1 MPPET
6 EEKIRLSAAT
16 RLGPGGYHIH
26 QRTFSPGESCPSHR
40 HEFCEFFLVTEGELI
55 QVFNGV
61 EKTLPSGT
69 LQFCFANDE
78 HKIGCCGSSPAKI
91 FNVHIGNLRLR
102 NDLAALSDKWRIPI
116 EDCIQRISPLPQ
128 PAFHSLLYKLELLW
142 KMNADSSMAQVLFR
156 LLTEEVLFLLASHS
170 NAIESSP
177 NPPEWLLNTYQ
188 EMQKPENFTAGFAR
202 MVELSGKSQEHLCRT
217 FRSYYGLTPRE
228 FILELKLLEA
238 AQLLA
243 MGVSVTEAASRSG
256 FRNLSYFRT
265 AFLARYA
272 MLPLQYRK
280 KFCVC

>member
-1 MPPET
+1 MPFKT

-26 QRTFSPGESCPSHR
+26 LRTFCPGESYPSHR
-40 HEFCEFFLVTEGELI
+40 HEFCEFFLVTEGELM

-61 EKTLPSGT
+61 QKILPAGT
-69 LQFCFANDE
+69 LQFCFADDE
-78 HKIGCCGSSPAKI
+78 HQIGCCGNSPAKI
-91 FNVHIGNLRLR
+91 FNVHVGNLRFR
-102 NDLAALSDKWRIPI
+102 NDLAALSDKWCIPI
-116 EDCIQRISPLPQ
+116 EDCLQRISPLPQ

-142 KMNADSSMAQVLFR
+142 EMNADSSMAQVLFR

-170 NAIESSP
+170 NAIESSFT
-177 NPPEWLLNTYQ
+177 PPEWLLNTYR
-188 EMQKPENFTAGFAR
+188 EMQKPENFTAGFTR
-202 MVELSGKSQEHLCRT
+202 MTEISGKSAEHLSRT

-243 MGVSVTEAASRSG
+243 SGVSVTEAANRAG
-256 FRNLSYFRT
+256 FQNLSYFRS

-272 MLPLQYRK
+272 MRPLQYRK
-280 KFCVC
+280 KFC